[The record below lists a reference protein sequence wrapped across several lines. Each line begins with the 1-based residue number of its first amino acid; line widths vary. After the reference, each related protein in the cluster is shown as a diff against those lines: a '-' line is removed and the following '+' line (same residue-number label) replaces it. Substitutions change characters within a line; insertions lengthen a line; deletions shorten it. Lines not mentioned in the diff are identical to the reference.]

1 MTPYALAVLSLL
13 LAVAAFSIAA
23 ALAAWRALRGPGC
36 RGTLFLSIG
45 FVLLAITHV
54 YSLELAVYSG
64 LFDLRQSLL
73 AAGVAVLLLA
83 GLAGIRR

>member
-1 MTPYALAVLSLL
+1 MSPYALAVLSLM

-23 ALAAWRALRGPGC
+23 ALAAWRALRGAGC
-36 RGTLFLSIG
+36 WSTLFLALG
-45 FVLLAITHV
+45 FALLAIKHV
-54 YSLELAVYSG
+54 FSLEMAVYSG

>member
-1 MTPYALAVLSLL
+1 MSPYALAVLSLL

-23 ALAAWRALRGPGC
+23 ALAAWRTLRAPGGW
-36 RGTLFLSIG
+36 GTLFLALG
-45 FVLLAITHV
+45 FALLAIKHV
-54 YSLELAVYSG
+54 FSLELAVYSG

-73 AAGVAVLLLA
+73 AAGVAIFLLA